1 MFSARVK
8 PGTTPRRGAIRTR
21 DAHRRARDGVVT
33 IGTVTGLVAGLGLT
47 LFGLGAADH
56 ALAGYDAA
64 AWVWSSAKSEVA
76 RVNGLT
82 GRVDTRHQIP
92 DATGHTMQLTQTDR
106 YLVLRDQNTGLVSAV
121 DLATLRI
128 AATTPTTAG
137 LGVRIALHEE
147 SLFVVDAVQGI
158 VRQLD
163 PLTLTPLGEPLR
175 FPPGI
180 AAGTLDGEGLL
191 WLGVPTE
198 GTVVAVRPAP
208 RPSPG
213 PGTGDGAGPR
223 IVRTVPVAEPNHDLV
238 LSALDRGV
246 AVLDRTNTTLTVLR
260 GDTVR
265 TVVLDLAGPG
275 AMPARTTGP
284 DVAVTV
290 AEARH
295 VHVVAALA
303 PDGPTRD
310 RVHDFR
316 VPGTGPTL
324 RPCVAWSGRFYCPDE
339 AAGTVYALSRSGQL
353 LATVTLAGAAGGPL
367 DLEVRERHL
376 FINAPHTS
384 TAQVVDEAHR
394 ARPVDKYAREILGA
408 EVPPPPADP
417 PRTPAVGKP
426 GAPRSVTASAGD
438 ASARVTWGPAPANGS
453 AIIRYVI
460 EGGPKTL
467 TVGVNQRSV
476 EVTGL
481 VNGETYRFT
490 VHAVN
495 ARGAGPKRASNP
507 VVPTADVPD
516 PPASVNATANPDGTV
531 TVTWPAANGQ
541 GRPIA
546 RYAVTAVSADGAT
559 EVGSVTATSF
569 TSEAGALDYGTQYA
583 FTVVAVNDKG
593 AGSQPSPT
601 SNTVVPFTRPG
612 AVRQLVASTV
622 DKPGTV
628 RATWRAAADNGRPI
642 TGYVVSAGGR
652 EQTVTGTAVELSGFG
667 DGETVTV
674 SVKAVNA
681 AGTGPVTTASARTI
695 APPTVTITSR
705 SGATNSITVGLAVN
719 DNGSPTSC
727 QISVG
732 GSAPVPI
739 GCDGGT
745 VSGVWPGNTYPLTVT
760 VTNAAGSTAASDTV
774 STPALFGTVLC
785 NDPGECGLGSPG
797 GGIWVYSEPTQDPP
811 PGRAVGD
818 TSSPSRYQ
826 AICRA
831 TDLDGRYIDAR
842 PWGGKRDNR
851 WVRIRFS
858 GDNYIPFAWFR
869 LDGGDN
875 INQLPPC

>member
-8 PGTTPRRGAIRTR
+8 PGALLRERAIR

-33 IGTVTGLVAGLGLT
+33 VGTVTGLVAGLGLT
-47 LFGLGAADH
+47 LFGLGAPDH
-56 ALAGYDAA
+56 AMAGYDSA

-82 GRVDTRHQIP
+82 GRVDTRYQIP
-92 DATGHTMQLTQTDR
+92 DATGHAMQLTQTDR
-106 YLVLRDQNTGLVSAV
+106 YLVLRDENTGLVSAL

-163 PLTLTPLGEPLR
+163 PLALTPLGEPLR

-180 AAGTLDGEGLL
+180 GGGALDGEGLL
-191 WLGVPTE
+191 WLTVPTE
-198 GTVVAVRPAP
+198 GTVVAVRPG
-208 RPSPG
+208 RYQGPG
-213 PGTGDGAGPR
+213 PREGQPAGPR
-223 IVRTVPVAEPNHDLV
+223 VDRTVPVAEPNHDLV

-246 AVLDRTNTTLTVLR
+246 AVLDRTTTTLTVLR
-260 GDTVR
+260 GEDIR
-265 TVVLDLAGPG
+265 RVVLDLAGPG

-284 DVAVTV
+284 EVPVTV
-290 AEARH
+290 AETRH
-295 VHVVAALA
+295 LHVVAPAS
-303 PDGPTRD
+303 PGGPARD
-310 RVHDFR
+310 RVYDFR

-339 AAGTVYALSRSGQL
+339 ATGEVHALSRTGEL
-353 LATVTLAGAAGGPL
+353 LATITVKGGAGPL

-376 FINAPHTS
+376 FINAPHSS
-384 TAQVVDEAHR
+384 TAHVVDEHHR
-394 ARPVDKYAREILGA
+394 ARPVDKYANQILGG
-408 EVPPPPADP
+408 EVPPPPAKP
-417 PRTPAVGKP
+417 SRTPSVGRP
-426 GAPRSVTASAGD
+426 GAPRNVTASAGD

-453 AIIRYVI
+453 AILRYVI
-460 EGGPKTL
+460 EGGPKPL
-467 TVGVNQRSV
+467 TVGGNQRSA

-481 VNGETYRFT
+481 VNGRTYRFT

-495 ARGAGPKRASNP
+495 AHGAGPKRASNP

-516 PPASVNATANPDGTV
+516 PPAHVTATANPDGTV

-546 RYAVTAVSADGAT
+546 RYSVTAISADGAA
-559 EVGSVTATSF
+559 EIGSVSDTTF
-569 TSEAGALDYGTQYA
+569 TSEAGTLDYGTQYA

-593 AGSQPSPT
+593 AGSQPSPP

-612 AVRQLVASTV
+612 AVRQLVASSV

-628 RATWRAAADNGRPI
+628 RATWLAAADNGRPI

-652 EQTVTGTAVELSGFG
+652 EQTVTATSVELTGFG
-667 DGETVTV
+667 DGQTVTV

-681 AGTGPVTTASARTI
+681 AGAGPAATASARTI

-727 QISVG
+727 RISVG
-732 GSAPVPI
+732 GSAPVSI
-739 GCDGGT
+739 GCGGGT
-745 VSGVWPGNTYPLTVT
+745 VGGVWPGNTYPVTVT
-760 VTNAAGSTAASDTV
+760 VTNAAGSATASDTV
-774 STPALFGTVLC
+774 TTPALFGTVLC
-785 NDPGECGLGSPG
+785 NDPGECGLNSPG
-797 GGIWVYSEPTQDPP
+797 GGVWVYSEPTQNPP

-826 AICRA
+826 AICRT
-831 TDLDGRYIDAR
+831 TDIDGVFIDAR

-858 GDNYIPFAWFR
+858 GENYIPFAWFR
-869 LDGGDN
+869 LDGGDD